1 MNEKKSL
8 IESSDGLRMEKR
20 LFNVDELS
28 RYLNVPLP
36 TLYTWTHQRKIPHF
50 KVGRSVRF
58 DRVEID
64 MWLEARKISAAAI
77 SESRVP
83 L

>member
-1 MNEKKSL
+1 
-8 IESSDGLRMEKR
+8 MEKR
-20 LFNVDELS
+20 LMDVAELS
-28 RYLNVPLP
+28 GYLSVPLP

-64 MWLEARKISAAAI
+64 SWLEARRVAAGQHD
-77 SESRVP
+77 
-83 L
+83 